1 MTDSNLSPENE
12 KLKNTGIKDIP
23 RVLKEKL
30 FNNTGAIMFPEQIQ
44 SKTVADYERNI
55 ENVLRPK
62 GQKDDQLLR
71 GALSGGFDL
80 TENAINFAGRAIGTL
95 SGNKYTAKD
104 YFDNEALGVYIPEED
119 EDSFTY
125 NLSKFGVQY
134 GVPYTTAFKFL
145 GSIGL
150 SNFVWRDV
158 IAGGTTASVFFDT
171 FDKNLSNYIQDTPLA
186 NPVTKLLSAKSE
198 EESNVAAETIKKFIE
213 GGVTQKIVN
222 KTFDAALNPQKVA
235 DAFVDVVKTFKKAPK
250 VADDLIFNLRQ
261 SRFNKFENIRKF
273 NGMDEALSKSDDLVD
288 IAPVADDVVTK
299 TPTQIDLPDTR
310 GQGKFYHGAANEVN
324 LVEGGEF
331 GKAVENLY
339 GDGFYV
345 TEDLVTAAKYRKK
358 NRVKGEKP
366 SGIVY
371 EITEKQPVKFF
382 DLDAPASPEKIEQIR
397 RIFSFD
403 EDTLGDYADIID
415 RVLDDVGP
423 NPSIGKIYDEI
434 KLYSNSR
441 GKSANT
447 TADIFSSFTE
457 ELQREG
463 FGGLTHQGGKK
474 AGKGKRLHQVRIYF
488 DPANSLEINK
498 VDLDKLET
506 VAGDTVLVP
515 RKKIRSKKGKQKFQT
530 TDERVGLEGRNF
542 DIFSD
547 DPKEVAKIKAAY
559 EEEQTKYYPK
569 YLNIVTDDMLI
580 EDADDYL
587 EPEVIQAITQFA
599 DKYGLKLPVLMAA
612 TVRRITGLAVN
623 LSDNAALIKTLPI
636 GSQEANIL
644 KQKLTLQTI
653 SFYKMIKGDSKFGT
667 VIGRTLRARQLAN
680 AKNPVTGQTPGEVTA
695 SNIEARR
702 AEDLKGGGS
711 EIIRDVA
718 EDIDNTFKS
727 LEFSQEDVL
736 KALEEDRFED
746 FADFASKL
754 AAAHGDPFVLQKLV
768 KESIG
773 MKGLKIGNEVFL
785 NGILSNPA
793 THIRNTLGTM
803 VNVVTG
809 PADLL
814 IGSSTRQ
821 DLLRGQFVDPILF
834 RRAMA
839 EFAMFKQAQSDA
851 LKLAGQA
858 FKENRNILD
867 RSRMIVDSGNDPT
880 QRFAIQKR
888 GGTFDGEGLQ
898 KIKNGKDIA
907 QYLRRGL
914 VPDLVNS
921 FGTINNAPLRALIAE
936 DEYNKQLAFRMFLK
950 GELVEDGLRKGL
962 TGKAFDDYVDKSFEL
977 GVNWIAKKGS
987 ELDLALKEIQEFK
1000 PFIGPNG
1007 EQVAVGE
1014 DLFLKIR
1021 DSLDYA
1027 ADRTFTT
1034 KIDNKL
1040 VNALKHPGWK
1050 PVLPFINSPLNIQQT
1065 LLKRT
1070 PFMATI
1076 TGKVPLLEGML
1087 DTHRK
1092 QLQSSIPSV
1101 SGRARGVERI
1111 GAGVWL
1117 TFATL
1122 SMAATDRFAKIAL
1135 VDGSDPDWRQD
1146 KIRKYSGDPGYAFRI
1161 LLTNPVTKKPQLG
1174 PDGQPKYHF
1183 VDCGRIGLEPFSS
1196 MCRVAGYYGTIQK
1209 YLDDEDQK
1217 NVAAVMTVALA
1228 RDILDLPMFEAV
1240 QKLMDIIENKP
1251 DALPNFLANYMNSA
1265 FIPFSSLR
1273 KAIKKTDYSYIDPRS
1288 GKKLRGYF
1296 KPDKSIQKGDYIKQ
1310 NIRTKFDDGTPIPED
1325 HPAYGTL
1332 VQENPRFVGDFFVR
1346 KVALKFMKEL
1356 QSSNPFAERL
1366 KPQKFWLTGQNLEY
1380 PQNIGIN
1387 SGMNPSLEGS
1397 SLNDP
1402 VVSLVRRSKSKIT
1415 PPPAHLFRNSAEG
1428 GILLNSTQYEKLK
1441 EFIYETKLDNNGQIS
1456 SKGKTVYQKLLPIA
1470 KDKKILEL
1478 LDFIESGE
1486 VDDNFNIDTKAVL
1499 TSRENSVKDLRK
1511 LLRQI
1516 ITPYIGQAKLQLFQ
1530 LEDDKGGAKSLLPA
1544 YLREKKRQKLDL
1556 QNRYTR

>member
-30 FNNTGAIMFPEQIQ
+30 FDNTGAIMFPEQIQ

-71 GALSGGFDL
+71 SFMAGGLDA
-80 TENAINFAGRAIGTL
+80 TENIINFTGRAIGTL
-95 SGNKYTAKD
+95 SGRKYTAKD
-104 YFDNEALGVYIPEED
+104 YFDNERIGVFIPEED

-125 NLSKFGVQY
+125 NLGKFGVQY
-134 GVPYTTAFKFL
+134 GVPYTAAFKFL

-150 SNFVWRDV
+150 SNFVWKDV

-171 FDKNLSNYIQDTPLA
+171 FDKNLSNYLVDTPLIA
-186 NPVTKLLSAKSE
+186 PVAKLLAAKTE

-235 DAFVDVVKTFKKAPK
+235 DAFVDVVKTFKKSPK
-250 VADDLIFNLRQ
+250 VANDLIFNLRQ

-288 IAPVADDVVTK
+288 IAPLADDVV
-299 TPTQIDLPDTR
+299 P
-310 GQGKFYHGAANEVN
+310 
-324 LVEGGEF
+324 
-331 GKAVENLY
+331 KA
-339 GDGFYV
+339 D
-345 TEDLVTAAKYRKK
+345 D
-358 NRVKGEKP
+358 
-366 SGIVY
+366 IV
-371 EITEKQPVKFF
+371 
-382 DLDAPASPEKIEQIR
+382 
-397 RIFSFD
+397 
-403 EDTLGDYADIID
+403 
-415 RVLDDVGP
+415 
-423 NPSIGKIYDEI
+423 
-434 KLYSNSR
+434 
-441 GKSANT
+441 
-447 TADIFSSFTE
+447 
-457 ELQREG
+457 
-463 FGGLTHQGGKK
+463 LT
-474 AGKGKRLHQVRIYF
+474 
-488 DPANSLEINK
+488 
-498 VDLDKLET
+498 
-506 VAGDTVLVP
+506 P

-914 VPDLVNS
+914 VPDLINS
-921 FGTINNAPLRALIAE
+921 FGTINNAPLRGLIAE

-1007 EQVAVGE
+1007 AQVAVGE

-1065 LLKRT
+1065 LLRRT

-1356 QSSNPFAERL
+1356 QSSNPLAERL

-1511 LLRQI
+1511 LLREI

>member
-30 FNNTGAIMFPEQIQ
+30 FDNTGAIMFPEQIQ

-62 GQKDDQLLR
+62 GQKDDQLFRAGL
-71 GALSGGFDL
+71 AATFDG
-80 TENAINFAGRAIGTL
+80 TENAINFAGRIISGI

-104 YFDNEALGVYIPEED
+104 YFDNEALGIYIPEED
-119 EDSFTY
+119 EDSLTY
-125 NLSKFGVQY
+125 NLAKFGVQY
-134 GVPYTTAFKFL
+134 GVPYTTAFKVL
-145 GSIGL
+145 GAAGL
-150 SNFVWRDV
+150 SNWAWRDV
-158 IAGGTTASVFFDT
+158 LASGATASIFFDT
-171 FDKNLSNYIQDTPLA
+171 FAENFSNMVQDSPLA
-186 NPVTKLLSAKSE
+186 NPVTGLLAAKTE
-198 EESNVAAETIKKFIE
+198 EESNVFIESIKKFIE
-213 GGVTQKIVN
+213 AGAMQKAVN
-222 KTFDAALNPQKVA
+222 LGIDATLNPSKVA
-235 DAFVDVVKTFKKAPK
+235 DAFIDITKAFRKSPK
-250 VADDLIFNLRQ
+250 VANDLIFNLRQ

-288 IAPVADDVVTK
+288 IAPLADDVV
-299 TPTQIDLPDTR
+299 P
-310 GQGKFYHGAANEVN
+310 
-324 LVEGGEF
+324 
-331 GKAVENLY
+331 KA
-339 GDGFYV
+339 D
-345 TEDLVTAAKYRKK
+345 
-358 NRVKGEKP
+358 
-366 SGIVY
+366 
-371 EITEKQPVKFF
+371 
-382 DLDAPASPEKIEQIR
+382 
-397 RIFSFD
+397 
-403 EDTLGDYADIID
+403 
-415 RVLDDVGP
+415 
-423 NPSIGKIYDEI
+423 
-434 KLYSNSR
+434 
-441 GKSANT
+441 
-447 TADIFSSFTE
+447 
-457 ELQREG
+457 
-463 FGGLTHQGGKK
+463 
-474 AGKGKRLHQVRIYF
+474 
-488 DPANSLEINK
+488 
-498 VDLDKLET
+498 
-506 VAGDTVLVP
+506 DTVLVP

-587 EPEVIQAITQFA
+587 EPEVIEAITQFA

-653 SFYKMIKGDSKFGT
+653 SFYKMI
-667 VIGRTLRARQLAN
+667 IGRTLRARQLAN

-711 EIIRDVA
+711 EIIRDVG

-773 MKGLKIGNEVFL
+773 MKGLKISNEIFL

-793 THIRNTLGTM
+793 THVRNTLGTM
-803 VNVVTG
+803 LNVVTG

-821 DLLRGQFVDPILF
+821 ELLKGQFVDPILF

-851 LKLAGQA
+851 FKLAGQA

-1034 KIDNKL
+1034 RIDNKL
-1040 VNALKHPGWK
+1040 VNALKSPGWK
-1050 PVLPFINSPLNIQQT
+1050 PILPFINSPLNIQQT

-1070 PFMATI
+1070 PLMATI

-1092 QLQSSIPSV
+1092 QLQSSVKSV
-1101 SGRARGVERI
+1101 AGRARGVERI
-1111 GAGVWL
+1111 GGGVWL

-1265 FIPFSSLR
+1265 FIPYSSLR

-1332 VQENPRFVGDFFVR
+1332 VTENPRFVGDFFVR

-1356 QSSNPFAERL
+1356 QSSNPLAERL

-1441 EFIYETKLDNNGQIS
+1441 EFIYETKLDNNEQIS

-1511 LLRQI
+1511 LLREI

-1530 LEDDKGGAKSLLPA
+1530 LEDEKGGAKSKLPA
-1544 YLREKKRQKLDL
+1544 YLKEKRRQKLDL

>member
-30 FNNTGAIMFPEQIQ
+30 FDNTGAIMFPEQIQ

-71 GALSGGFDL
+71 SFMAAGLDA
-80 TENAINFAGRAIGTL
+80 TENVINFTGRAIGTL
-95 SGNKYTAKD
+95 SGRKYTAKD
-104 YFDNEALGVYIPEED
+104 YFDNERIGVFIPEED

-125 NLSKFGVQY
+125 NLGKFGVQY
-134 GVPYTTAFKFL
+134 GVPYTAAFKFL

-150 SNFVWRDV
+150 SNFVWKDV

-171 FDKNLSNYIQDTPLA
+171 FDKNLSNYLVDTPLIA
-186 NPVTKLLSAKSE
+186 PVAKLLAAKTE

-235 DAFVDVVKTFKKAPK
+235 DAFVDVVKTFKKSPK
-250 VADDLIFNLRQ
+250 VANDLIFNLRQ

-288 IAPVADDVVTK
+288 IAPVADDVV
-299 TPTQIDLPDTR
+299 P
-310 GQGKFYHGAANEVN
+310 
-324 LVEGGEF
+324 
-331 GKAVENLY
+331 KA
-339 GDGFYV
+339 D
-345 TEDLVTAAKYRKK
+345 
-358 NRVKGEKP
+358 
-366 SGIVY
+366 
-371 EITEKQPVKFF
+371 
-382 DLDAPASPEKIEQIR
+382 
-397 RIFSFD
+397 
-403 EDTLGDYADIID
+403 
-415 RVLDDVGP
+415 
-423 NPSIGKIYDEI
+423 
-434 KLYSNSR
+434 
-441 GKSANT
+441 
-447 TADIFSSFTE
+447 
-457 ELQREG
+457 
-463 FGGLTHQGGKK
+463 
-474 AGKGKRLHQVRIYF
+474 
-488 DPANSLEINK
+488 
-498 VDLDKLET
+498 
-506 VAGDTVLVP
+506 DTVLVP

-695 SNIEARR
+695 SNIKARR

-736 KALEEDRFED
+736 KALEEDRFDD

-754 AAAHGDPFVLQKLV
+754 AAAHGDPLVLQKLV

-898 KIKNGKDIA
+898 KIKDGKDIA
-907 QYLRRGL
+907 QYLRKGL

-1034 KIDNKL
+1034 KIDNQL

-1065 LLKRT
+1065 LLRRT

-1122 SMAATDRFAKIAL
+1122 SMAATDKFSKIAL
-1135 VDGSDPDWRQD
+1135 VDGTDPDWRQD

-1161 LLTNPVTKKPQLG
+1161 LLTNPVTKKPELG

-1183 VDCGRIGLEPFSS
+1183 VDCGRIGFEPFSS

-1217 NVAAVMTVALA
+1217 NVATVMTIALA
-1228 RDILDLPMFEAV
+1228 RDILDIPMFEAV

-1251 DALPNFLANYMNSA
+1251 DALPNFFANYMNSA
-1265 FIPFSSLR
+1265 FIPYSSLR

-1544 YLREKKRQKLDL
+1544 YLREKRRQKLDL

>member
-30 FNNTGAIMFPEQIQ
+30 FDNTGAIMFPEQIQ

-62 GQKDDQLLR
+62 GQKDDQLFRAGL
-71 GALSGGFDL
+71 AATFDG
-80 TENAINFAGRAIGTL
+80 TENAINFAGRIISGI

-104 YFDNEALGVYIPEED
+104 YFDNEALGIYIPEED
-119 EDSFTY
+119 EDSLTY
-125 NLSKFGVQY
+125 NLAKFGVQY
-134 GVPYTTAFKFL
+134 GVPYTTAFKVL
-145 GSIGL
+145 GAAGL
-150 SNFVWRDV
+150 SNWAWRDV
-158 IAGGTTASVFFDT
+158 LASGTTASIFFDT
-171 FDKNLSNYIQDTPLA
+171 FAENFSNMVQDSPLA
-186 NPVTKLLSAKSE
+186 NPVTGLLAAKTE
-198 EESNVAAETIKKFIE
+198 EESNVFIESIKKFIE
-213 GGVTQKIVN
+213 AGTMQKVANLGI
-222 KTFDAALNPQKVA
+222 DAALNPSKVA
-235 DAFVDVVKTFKKAPK
+235 DAFIDITKAFRKSPK
-250 VADDLIFNLRQ
+250 VANDLIFNLRQ

-273 NGMDEALSKSDDLVD
+273 NGMDEALSKGDDLID

-310 GQGKFYHGAANEVN
+310 GQGKFYHGSAKEIV
-324 LVEGGEF
+324 LEEGGE
-331 GKAVENLY
+331 AVSSQNIY
-339 GDGFYV
+339 GNGFY
-345 TEDLVTAAKYRKK
+345 TTDDLVTGSGYKKK
-358 NRVKGEKP
+358 NRTKGEKP
-366 SGIVY
+366 SGVVY
-371 EITEKQPVKFF
+371 EITEKQPVNFYNLDQPVDAELKTFINNFNDDPF
-382 DLDAPASPEKIEQIR
+382 DNIVSEAVNDLGDNYTLTQL
-397 RIFSFD
+397 FD
-403 EDTLGDYADIID
+403 EIRGYANSRNISSSTVI
-415 RVLDDVGP
+415 
-423 NPSIGKIYDEI
+423 DEI
-434 KLYSNSR
+434 FGNFQEYFT
-441 GKSANT
+441 GK
-447 TADIFSSFTE
+447 
-457 ELQREG
+457 G
-463 FGGLTHQGGKK
+463 FGGFTHQGGKL
-474 AGKGKRLHQVRIYF
+474 AGKNKRLHQVRIYF
-488 DPANSLEINK
+488 DPANQIDINK
-498 VDLDKLET
+498 VDLDQLGA
-506 VAGDTVLVP
+506 VADDTVLVP
-515 RKKIRSKKGKQKFQT
+515 KKKIRSKKGKQKFQT
-530 TDERVGLEGRNF
+530 TDTPVGFEGRNF
-542 DIFSD
+542 FIFGD
-547 DPKEVAKIKAAY
+547 DPNEIAKIKAAY
-559 EEEQTKYYPK
+559 NQELNEYYPK
-569 YLNIVTDDMLI
+569 YKNIVTDDMLI

-587 EPEVIQAITQFA
+587 DEELFQDLKKFT
-599 DKYGLKLPVLMAA
+599 DEYGYKLPVMVAA

-623 LSDNAALIKTLPI
+623 LSDGSKLIKTLPV
-636 GSQEANIL
+636 GSKERDIL
-644 KQKLTLQTI
+644 KRKLLLQTI
-653 SFYKMIKGDSKFGT
+653 NFYRMTTRDSRSGT
-667 VIGRTLRARQLAN
+667 VLGRALRSRKLGT

-711 EIIRDVA
+711 EIIRDIG

-736 KALEEDRFED
+736 KALEEDRFDD

-754 AAAHGDPFVLQKLV
+754 AAAHGDPLVLQKLV

-773 MKGLKIGNEVFL
+773 MKGLKITNEVFL

-793 THIRNTLGTM
+793 THVRNTLGTM
-803 VNVVTG
+803 LNVVTG

-821 DLLRGQFVDPILF
+821 ELFKGQFVDPILF

-1034 KIDNKL
+1034 KIDNKI
-1040 VNALKHPGWK
+1040 VNALKSPGWK
-1050 PVLPFINSPLNIQQT
+1050 PILPFINSPLNIQQT
-1065 LLKRT
+1065 VLKRT
-1070 PFMATI
+1070 PLMATI

-1092 QLQSSIPSV
+1092 QLQSSVKSV
-1101 SGRARGVERI
+1101 AGRARGVERI
-1111 GAGVWL
+1111 GGGVWL
-1117 TFATL
+1117 TFASL
-1122 SMAATDRFAKIAL
+1122 SMFAADRFAKIAL
-1135 VDGSDPDWRQD
+1135 VDGTDPDWRQD

-1174 PDGQPKYHF
+1174 PDGQPRYHF
-1183 VDCGRIGLEPFSS
+1183 VDCGRIGFEPFSS

-1217 NVAAVMTVALA
+1217 NVAAVMTIALA
-1228 RDILDLPMFEAV
+1228 RDILDIPMFEAV

-1265 FIPFSSLR
+1265 FIPYSSLR

-1310 NIRTKFDDGTPIPED
+1310 NIRTKFDDGTPIPKD

-1332 VQENPRFVGDFFVR
+1332 VTENPRFLGDFFVR

-1356 QSSNPFAERL
+1356 QSSNPLAERL

-1441 EFIYETKLDNNGQIS
+1441 EFIYETKLDNNNQIS

-1511 LLRQI
+1511 LLREI

-1530 LEDDKGGAKSLLPA
+1530 LEDEKGGAKSKLPA
-1544 YLREKKRQKLDL
+1544 YLKEKRRQKLDL

>member
-12 KLKNTGIKDIP
+12 KLKNTGIKNIP

-30 FNNTGAIMFPEQIQ
+30 FDNTGAIMFPEQIQ

-71 GALSGGFDL
+71 GTLSAGFDL

-134 GVPYTTAFKFL
+134 GVPYTAAFKFL

-158 IAGGTTASVFFDT
+158 LAGGTTASVFFDT
-171 FDKNLSNYIQDTPLA
+171 FDKNLSNYLVDTPLIA
-186 NPVTKLLSAKSE
+186 PVAKLLAAKTE

-235 DAFVDVVKTFKKAPK
+235 DAFVDVVKTFKKSPK
-250 VADDLIFNLRQ
+250 VANDLIFNLRQ

-273 NGMDEALSKSDDLVD
+273 NGMDEALSRSDDLVD
-288 IAPVADDVVTK
+288 IAPLADNVVPKADD
-299 TPTQIDLPDTR
+299 
-310 GQGKFYHGAANEVN
+310 
-324 LVEGGEF
+324 
-331 GKAVENLY
+331 
-339 GDGFYV
+339 
-345 TEDLVTAAKYRKK
+345 
-358 NRVKGEKP
+358 
-366 SGIVY
+366 IV
-371 EITEKQPVKFF
+371 
-382 DLDAPASPEKIEQIR
+382 
-397 RIFSFD
+397 
-403 EDTLGDYADIID
+403 
-415 RVLDDVGP
+415 
-423 NPSIGKIYDEI
+423 
-434 KLYSNSR
+434 
-441 GKSANT
+441 
-447 TADIFSSFTE
+447 
-457 ELQREG
+457 
-463 FGGLTHQGGKK
+463 LT
-474 AGKGKRLHQVRIYF
+474 
-488 DPANSLEINK
+488 
-498 VDLDKLET
+498 
-506 VAGDTVLVP
+506 P

-858 FKENRNILD
+858 FKENKNILD

-898 KIKNGKDIA
+898 KIKSGKNVA
-907 QYLRRGL
+907 QYLRKGL
-914 VPDLVNS
+914 VPDLINS
-921 FGTINNAPLRALIAE
+921 FGTINNAPLRGLIAE

-1007 EQVAVGE
+1007 AQVAVGE

-1065 LLKRT
+1065 LLRRT

-1076 TGKVPLLEGML
+1076 TSKVPLLEGML

-1122 SMAATDRFAKIAL
+1122 SMAAIDRFAKIAL

-1356 QSSNPFAERL
+1356 QSSNPLAERL

-1387 SGMNPSLEGS
+1387 SGMNPSVEGA

-1441 EFIYETKLDNNGQIS
+1441 EFIYETKLDNNNPPRIS

-1530 LEDDKGGAKSLLPA
+1530 LEDEKGGAKSLLPA